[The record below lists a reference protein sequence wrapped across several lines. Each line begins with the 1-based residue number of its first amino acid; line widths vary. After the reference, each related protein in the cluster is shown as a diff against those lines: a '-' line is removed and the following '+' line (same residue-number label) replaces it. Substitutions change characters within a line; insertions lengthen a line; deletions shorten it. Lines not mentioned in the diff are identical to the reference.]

1 MWLLFP
7 PEHTA
12 SVFPLQVIQGNKK
25 KKTRNKTVFWWEPA
39 QPEAEGRKCWRLSA
53 CRGREVQRQAELSR
67 HWEEDE
73 WPQFTLLLSDDAAS
87 VSRTDWRSFTNCY
100 VTLDGDGG
108 TLLGCSGRYN
118 NGGRDSEKCGEADDS
133 LLTVLAPAGHSYPHY
148 LLFDLLF
155 ISASE
160 CISPHQIWS
169 WWRNSLNLVPRCL
182 EELSFSTS
190 FKKNN

>member
-1 MWLLFP
+1 MHECDYCSLLRIR
-7 PEHTA
+7 
-12 SVFPLQVIQGNKK
+12 PLCFHCRLFMGIRKK
-25 KKTRNKTVFWWEPA
+25 K
-39 QPEAEGRKCWRLSA
+39 PETKQFFDENQHSLKQKAGN
-53 CRGREVQRQAELSR
+53 EVQRQAELSR

-87 VSRTDWRSFTNCY
+87 VSRNDWRSFTNCY

-160 CISPHQIWS
+160 CISPHQICS